1 MSWVF
6 IVLLIVASLI
16 KVLAAS
22 MPSGVVDKVGKRFQL
37 HPKLS
42 YDVTVKRDGKA
53 LAEEESQRIIDQFNE
68 ASFLEKYYY
77 APAPEGVPFEI
88 ETKQGRFMVY
98 PYPDRVDVFK
108 YQKKKVSSYSLR
120 SQTMQGQAAN

>member
-22 MPSGVVDKVGKRFQL
+22 APSGVVDKVGKRFQL

-42 YDVTVKRDGKA
+42 YDATVKRDGKA
-53 LAEEESQRIIDQFNE
+53 LSEEEAQLIIDQFNQ
-68 ASFLEKYYY
+68 ANFLEKYYY
-77 APAPEGVPFEI
+77 APAPEGVPYEI
-88 ETKQGRFMVY
+88 ETKQGRFLVY

-120 SQTMQGQAAN
+120 SKTMQGQATN

>member
-22 MPSGVVDKVGKRFQL
+22 LPSGVVDKVGKRFQL

-42 YDVTVKRDGKA
+42 YDVTVKRDGEV
-53 LAEEESQRIIDQFNE
+53 LSAEETQLIIDQFNE

-77 APAPEGVPFEI
+77 APAPEGVPLEI
-88 ETKQGRFMVY
+88 ETKQGRFLVY
-98 PYPDRVDVFK
+98 AYTDRVDVFK

>member
-1 MSWVF
+1 LSWVF

-22 MPSGVVDKVGKRFQL
+22 LPSGVVDKVGKRFQL

-42 YDVTVKRDGKA
+42 YDVTVKRDGEV
-53 LAEEESQRIIDQFNE
+53 LSAEETQLIIDQFNE

-77 APAPEGVPFEI
+77 APAPEVVPLEI
-88 ETKQGRFMVY
+88 ETKQGRFLVY
-98 PYPDRVDVFK
+98 AYTDRVDVFK